1 MHPNDP
7 AGGMG
12 PFWRLC
18 KVLTG
23 GISLLV
29 VGILVVLNA
38 DGGVEVRLDGGHAKP
53 LGLPAFL
60 AAYALS
66 LWLLALLFALFDRME
81 RRTRKSRLLKR
92 LRALEK
98 EVEVLRKIPLLDRLV
113 DAPAAVPQAE
123 PRPVRD

>member
-1 MHPNDP
+1 MQPSDP
-7 AGGMG
+7 SGGMG

-23 GISLLV
+23 GISLLL
-29 VGILVVLNA
+29 VGVLVVLNA

-53 LGLPAFL
+53 IGLPAFL
-60 AAYALS
+60 AAYALL
-66 LWLLALLFALFDRME
+66 LWLLALAFGLFDRME

-98 EVEVLRKIPLLDRLV
+98 EVEALRKIPLLDRM
-113 DAPAAVPQAE
+113 AETHPAESPG
-123 PRPVRD
+123 RD